1 MNKGEKIMH
10 NLKMTDSQA
19 NLIRMAIENQLNDVY
34 KMKEKAVSTSDFDM
48 VNAWIDDLTSM
59 EEHMNKIVFPKME
72 VK

>member
-1 MNKGEKIMH
+1 MH

-34 KMKEKAVSTSDFDM
+34 KMKEKAISTLDFDM

>member
-1 MNKGEKIMH
+1 MH

-34 KMKEKAVSTSDFDM
+34 KMKEKAVSTLDFDM

-59 EEHMNKIVFPKME
+59 EEHMNKIVFPKKE
-72 VK
+72 FSL

>member
-1 MNKGEKIMH
+1 MH

-19 NLIRMAIENQLNDVY
+19 NLIRMAIDNQLNDVY
-34 KMKEKAVSTSDFDM
+34 KMKEKAVSTLDFDM

>member
-1 MNKGEKIMH
+1 MH

-34 KMKEKAVSTSDFDM
+34 KMKEKAVSTLDFDM